1 MSLLKRLL
9 GYFVVFIILF
19 NVMALTSGNSDG
31 KGALSFYILL
41 VLCGIVEILIYME
54 ADALK
59 KSEIDSERDKIQKAS
74 DLKVQEIQ
82 VQEKF
87 HSALEKEK
95 FNISEQIVALE
106 QFGSHNSRRTVGVA
120 FDFDVLN
127 ICVYEVSNSDIKVM
141 IFPVSEILSI
151 EVIED
156 GHTVSQ
162 STTTGKTEEKTS
174 NASMLGRAVVGG
186 ILLGGVGAVIGGA
199 TAKKTGS
206 TAETTNTTTKDVVN
220 SISLKLLLNNTSTPL
235 LSIPFLSGQ
244 ITKHSYEYTN
254 VYSGIERCEALIK
267 VLIARASNAQRGL

>member
-1 MSLLKRLL
+1 MSLLKRIF
-9 GYFVVFIILF
+9 GYFVVFIIVLA
-19 NVMALTSGNSDG
+19 VTDSIVPILM
-31 KGALSFYILL
+31 LL
-41 VLCGIVEILIYME
+41 VLCSIVEIIIYMQAE
-54 ADALK
+54 ALK
-59 KSEIDSERDKIQKAS
+59 QSKIDSERYKIQIS
-74 DLKVQEIQ
+74 DLKAQEIQ

-87 HSALEKEK
+87 TSALRKEK
-95 FNISEQIVALE
+95 FTISEQIVAST
-106 QFGSHNSRRTVGVA
+106 QFTNHRVSSKSTVAIA
-120 FDFDVLN
+120 FDFDTLS
-127 ICVYEVSNSDIKVM
+127 ICVSEISSSDAKVK

-151 EVIED
+151 EVVED

-174 NASMLGRAVVGG
+174 NANMLGRAVVGG
-186 ILLGGVGAVIGGA
+186 VLLGGVGAIIGGA

-206 TAETTNTTTKDVVN
+206 TAATTNTTTKDVVN
-220 SISLKLLLNNTSTPL
+220 SITLKLLLNNTSTPL

>member
-1 MSLLKRLL
+1 MSFAERLWT
-9 GYFVVFIILF
+9 YFVVFIILLW
-19 NVMALTSGNSDG
+19 VTDSTVSLI
-31 KGALSFYILL
+31 LILL
-41 VLCGIVEILIYME
+41 ILCCIVEVFIYKE
-54 ADALK
+54 AEALK
-59 KSEIDSERDKIQKAS
+59 QSKIDTERYKIQKAS
-74 DLKVQEIQ
+74 DLKTQEIQ
-82 VQEKF
+82 AQEKF
-87 HSALEKEK
+87 TSALQKEK

-106 QFGSHNSRRTVGVA
+106 QFGSHNSRRKVGVA
-120 FDFDVLN
+120 FDFDALS
-127 ICVYEVSNSDIKVM
+127 ICVSEISSSDAKIM

-151 EVIED
+151 EVVED

-244 ITKHSYEYTN
+244 ITKNSYEYTN

-267 VLIARASNAQRGL
+267 VLIARATNVQRGL